1 MKQQYS
7 GYDKLYSGHDEMC
20 PGYDELYFCNI

>member
-1 MKQQYS
+1 MKQRHS